1 MNVKDVEQCCN
12 EGDPITII
20 EYDLGSLGTK
30 KFKVCKNHIRKSPWN
45 KHIISQVK
53 FDDSLD

>member
-1 MNVKDVEQCCN
+1 MKQKINDRCCT
-12 EGDPITII
+12 EAPHAII

-45 KHIISQVK
+45 KHIVSQVK
-53 FDDSLD
+53 FGDSLD

>member
-1 MNVKDVEQCCN
+1 MKFNEQEQCCN
-12 EGDPITII
+12 EKPIAII
-20 EYDLGSLGTK
+20 KYDLGSLGTK

-53 FDDSLD
+53 FGESFD